1 VFFHHSG
8 HTHRNKR
15 TASAIAPG
23 VDFLE
28 VAAIKEYP
36 GGYTLL
42 RLYEGGY
49 LANFYKSTGPL
60 ACEWSHVSSE
70 EYLGL
75 YPAYTL
81 GSLADRNHVA
91 RRDLRG
97 HHRGAR

>member
-1 VFFHHSG
+1 V
-8 HTHRNKR
+8 
-15 TASAIAPG
+15 APG
-23 VDFLE
+23 VEFLE

-49 LANFYKSTGPL
+49 LAHFYKSSSPL
-60 ACEWSHVSSE
+60 ACEWSQTSSG

-75 YPAYTL
+75 YPAFML
-81 GSLADRNHVA
+81 GSLEDRNHVV

-97 HHRGAR
+97 R